1 MSLIYK
7 YTVLSLFELEYFTT
21 VSLGRHQTE
30 EMRTRRLKILL
41 PSAKKPS
48 EADRSC
54 EINLHENY
62 VVISITPPSFGPWR
76 KLQATSTSSSITCR
90 ELRNARRTAL
100 PHIYIYQTR
109 TTLMSREIRSP
120 VYQIDFTAVDAGK
133 RISSSKRRIR
143 W

>member
-7 YTVLSLFELEYFTT
+7 YTVLSFFELHYFTT

-62 VVISITPPSFGPWR
+62 VKYQSHPTCHLALGESYE
-76 KLQATSTSSSITCR
+76 STSSSITCR
-90 ELRNARRTAL
+90 ELRNARRTTV
-100 PHIYIYQTR
+100 PHIYTYQTR